1 MQETFRKVADVFKKK
16 DYFTITSHQNIDGD
30 GIGSALAVY
39 FLLKGLNKKARVI
52 YDAPVPYFY
61 EFLPGVSFI
70 EKFAGSDF
78 KKEVLVVV
86 DCSNLK
92 RTGQIAETAGNYQII
107 VNIDHH
113 PDNQYFG
120 NVNLVDPE
128 APSCSLLLYKLIKE
142 NNFVLTREIATSI
155 LTGIITDTGNFQFV
169 EMNTYLLEV
178 LSELTQQGAS
188 LSQIIKHAF
197 RYRKLEALRLLGRAL
212 SKMEYDAERGIA
224 SIYVTQEDFKTT
236 SAHEDDTEGIVD
248 YGLFIPGSRISVLFK
263 ETQPSYFKVSLRS
276 QDDLNLLPIVHHFG
290 GGGHEKAAGF
300 KITGNFETVKIQV
313 LQFIRNYID
322 QELLTKK
329 SAL

>member
-197 RYRKLEALRLLGRAL
+197 RYRK
-212 SKMEYDAERGIA
+212 
-224 SIYVTQEDFKTT
+224 
-236 SAHEDDTEGIVD
+236 
-248 YGLFIPGSRISVLFK
+248 
-263 ETQPSYFKVSLRS
+263 
-276 QDDLNLLPIVHHFG
+276 
-290 GGGHEKAAGF
+290 
-300 KITGNFETVKIQV
+300 
-313 LQFIRNYID
+313 
-322 QELLTKK
+322 
-329 SAL
+329 